1 MDFVKAV
8 KNIIYQDKI
17 NNAGKL
23 DLYLPENKKCIALL
37 IFFHGGGLEEGDK
50 EDNKEINFSYDYRH
64 LSYDYGG
71 HMFVPME
78 FGQTKLF
85 KGDRGKNKE
94 PGLKARLDSLEKT
107 LEFVSKW

>member
-1 MDFVKAV
+1 MDFVKVV

-50 EDNKEINFSYDYRH
+50 EDNKEIYEVLAS
-64 LSYDYGG
+64 
-71 HMFVPME
+71 
-78 FGQTKLF
+78 
-85 KGDRGKNKE
+85 RGLHILKN
-94 PGLKARLDSLEKT
+94 GLLMS
-107 LEFVSKW
+107 VC

>member
-1 MDFVKAV
+1 MDFVKVV

-50 EDNKEINFSYDYRH
+50 EDNREIYEVLASGGIAVAWVLTHIKEWIVIFLMQDNP
-64 LSYDYGG
+64 LSTIIFYGN
-71 HMFVPME
+71 E
-78 FGQTKLF
+78 
-85 KGDRGKNKE
+85 
-94 PGLKARLDSLEKT
+94 A
-107 LEFVSKW
+107 